1 MKIRIFL
8 SDLCSGCKELE
19 SRLVNYRGNDLEV
32 NKLDEEAVSYIV
44 EQAGELKLPAAYDEK
59 GNKCT
64 ISKEGDKIVIKCPEK
79 TVEI

>member
-1 MKIRIFL
+1 
-8 SDLCSGCKELE
+8 
-19 SRLVNYRGNDLEV
+19 V